1 MQFSEFCND
10 WLSLICLN
18 EDPHTD
24 QLFTELLKRGE
35 ELHHVNHG
43 LAAKLTATDI
53 LLLRSLGRLFSY
65 KKFISSLSARSFCSN
80 VILTLF
86 EGNPTY
92 V

>member
-1 MQFSEFCND
+1 M
-10 WLSLICLN
+10 
-18 EDPHTD
+18 
-24 QLFTELLKRGE
+24 
-35 ELHHVNHG
+35 VNHG
-43 LAAKLTATDI
+43 LAAKLTATDL

-65 KKFISSLSARSFCSN
+65 KKIHFFIVNFCSN